1 MAKNYLPTIFILTI
15 ACVVKKV
22 LPHCRQQ
29 SVINSE
35 LAFGAGSHLQLL
47 PLGKQDS
54 HQIKGYRVL
63 KSLKQTKAF
72 TLCSYCLLLISP
84 SIALPF
90 ADSKQKNSEM
100 EAFDCQSSDLY
111 GFWQLPM
118 DGSASHVRQDP
129 VFAFIIVVLL
139 LCFGKYQFH
148 QMEFTPLL
156 LFEQNAEC
164 ST

>member
-35 LAFGAGSHLQLL
+35 LASGAGSHLQLL

-72 TLCSYCLLLISP
+72 TLCSYRLLLIFP
-84 SIALPF
+84 LN
-90 ADSKQKNSEM
+90 SKQKNSEM

-118 DGSASHVRQDP
+118 DGSTSASHVRQDP

-156 LFEQNAEC
+156 PFEQNAEC